1 MTVTAKTKDLNSMYT
16 RLRDTQ
22 FSLYENYARKR
33 GLQSKSLLILL
44 WLYHTPG
51 GISQHSIAM
60 RTYSTKQ
67 VVNATVKSFARKG
80 YIAVTA
86 SAEDKRK
93 KLLTLTDTGRDFA
106 ASVIEPMD
114 KAEEKALARL
124 TAEQQET
131 LVQTTALFA
140 EKLTE
145 ELMLLA
151 NRKD

>member
-1 MTVTAKTKDLNSMYT
+1 
-16 RLRDTQ
+16 
-22 FSLYENYARKR
+22 
-33 GLQSKSLLILL
+33 
-44 WLYHTPG
+44 
-51 GISQHSIAM
+51 
-60 RTYSTKQ
+60 
-67 VVNATVKSFARKG
+67 
-80 YIAVTA
+80 
-86 SAEDKRK
+86 
-93 KLLTLTDTGRDFA
+93 
-106 ASVIEPMD
+106 MD